1 MHVSSEHYGV
11 SVLYSTVW
19 LIFALK
25 LGFLSGAAAA
35 VAVVVPPPQVFFGS
49 WAEKIKTELH
59 TRISF
64 ALTHSSR
71 SEVAFGLL
79 HFELFS
85 APVDQKTE
93 PLHEQR
99 DPSAA
104 FNFLD

>member
-1 MHVSSEHYGV
+1 MHGV

-35 VAVVVPPPQVFFGS
+35 VAVVPPTHSPKVFFDS
-49 WAEKIKTELH
+49 WTEKIKTELH
-59 TRISF
+59 MRISF

-71 SEVAFGLL
+71 LEVAFGSL

-104 FNFLD
+104 FYFLD